1 MKLAQVLQLD
11 NFSQNT
17 KLCSSSELT
26 LWKISA
32 FCWQVGADAAS
43 YSEFWQD
50 FIFICCSGF
59 VILIFCTV
67 MLSL

>member
-1 MKLAQVLQLD
+1 MKLAHVLQLN

-32 FCWQVGADAAS
+32 FCWQVGIDAVS
-43 YSEFWQD
+43 YSEF
-50 FIFICCSGF
+50 
-59 VILIFCTV
+59 L
-67 MLSL
+67 

>member
-17 KLCSSSELT
+17 VLCSSELT

-32 FCWQVGADAAS
+32 FYWQVGTDAIS
-43 YSEFWQD
+43 
-50 FIFICCSGF
+50 
-59 VILIFCTV
+59 
-67 MLSL
+67 